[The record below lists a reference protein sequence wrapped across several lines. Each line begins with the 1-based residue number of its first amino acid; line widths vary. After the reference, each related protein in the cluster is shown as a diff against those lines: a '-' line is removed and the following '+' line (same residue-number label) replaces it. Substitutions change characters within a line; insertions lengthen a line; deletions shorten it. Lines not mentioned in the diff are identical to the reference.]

1 MERYSKI
8 FYSVIKKNKGVYF
21 LMKQSKVLIPTK
33 KEAPSDAEALSHK
46 MMIRAGYIYQVSAGV
61 WSYLPLA
68 YRVIRKVE
76 NIIRDEMDK
85 AGAVE
90 MLMPGLLPADLWKES
105 GRYESYGDNLFKL
118 KDRRD
123 RDFILGPTHEETFTE
138 VLRDS
143 IKSYKKLPLVVYQLQ
158 DKFRDEDRPRYG
170 ILRGKEF
177 EMLDGYSFSADQEG
191 LDEAYNNQAK
201 AYRNIFDRIGL
212 NYKVILADSG
222 TMGGKNS
229 QEFSAPAEVGEDIIA
244 YTDGDYAANIEKAES
259 KFTGVQQTAAPA
271 PIEKKATPGAHTVDE
286 AAESLDLDPNQVI
299 KTMLYIAKMSEDEYQ
314 PVLVLMRG
322 DDEVNEAKVTN
333 ALDCEELELATEE
346 DAEKYL
352 NAHPGSLG
360 PVGVGEEVKILADN
374 YVKVLVNMACGANE
388 DGYHYV
394 NANIDRDF
402 RVDQFGDFRNV
413 KEGEIAPDGQPL
425 KFTPGIEIGHIFKL
439 GTHYSSKLGA
449 QVLDSNGR
457 LTDVI
462 MGSYG
467 IGVTRL
473 LSAVAEQNAD
483 ENGLVWPDSIA
494 PFDVHVIPVNA
505 KKEDQM
511 AMADKIDQQLTEAGY
526 EVLVDDRK
534 ERAGVKFADSDLIGI
549 PIRVTVG
556 KKAQDGIVEIK
567 IRKTG
572 ETVEVKQEE
581 LVNTVGILL
590 KQLNEE
596 KNK

>member
-1 MERYSKI
+1 
-8 FYSVIKKNKGVYF
+8 
-21 LMKQSKVLIPTK
+21 MKQSKVLIPTK

-105 GRYESYGDNLFKL
+105 GRYESYGDNLFNL

-259 KFTGVQQTAAPA
+259 KFTGVQRTAAPA

-299 KTMLYIAKMSEDEYQ
+299 KSMLYIAKMSEDEYQ

-388 DGYHYV
+388 DGYHYI

-413 KEGEIAPDGQPL
+413 KEGEIAPDGKPL

>member
-1 MERYSKI
+1 MQQSKI
-8 FYSVIKKNKGVYF
+8 
-21 LMKQSKVLIPTK
+21 LIPTK

-46 MMIRAGYIYQVSAGV
+46 MMVRAGYIYQVSAGV
-61 WSYLPLA
+61 WAYLPMA

-76 NIIRDEMDK
+76 NIIRQEMEK

-90 MLMPGLLPADLWKES
+90 MMMPALLPADLWKES

-123 RDFILGPTHEETFTE
+123 RDFIMGPTHEETFTE
-138 VLRDS
+138 VIRDS

-177 EMLDGYSFSADQEG
+177 EMLDGYSFSADQAG
-191 LDEAYNNQAK
+191 LDQAYDLQAR

-212 NYKVILADSG
+212 DYKVILADSG

-244 YTDGDYAANIEKAES
+244 YTDGDYAANLEKATS
-259 KFTGVQQTAAPA
+259 KFTGVQQTAEPEKL
-271 PIEKKATPGAHTVDE
+271 EKKPTPGAHSVDE
-286 AAESLDLDPNQVI
+286 AAESLGIDSNQII
-299 KTMLYIAKMSEDEYQ
+299 KTMFYMAKMSEEETQ

-322 DDEVNEAKVTN
+322 NDEVNEAK
-333 ALDCEELELATEE
+333 LKDELGCEELELADEE
-346 DAEKYL
+346 DAVKYL
-352 NAHPGSLG
+352 GAHPGSLG
-360 PVGVGEEVKILADN
+360 PVGVGEDVKIYTDN
-374 YVKVLVNMACGANE
+374 YVKVMVNMACGAND
-388 DGYHYV
+388 DGHHYI

-413 KEGEIAPDGQPL
+413 KEGEIAPDGYPI

-439 GTHYSSKLGA
+439 GTHYSKKLGA
-449 QVLDSNGR
+449 QVLDNNGR
-457 LTDVI
+457 LVDVI

-467 IGVTRL
+467 IGVSRL
-473 LSAVAEQNAD
+473 LSAVAEQTAD
-483 ENGLVWPDSIA
+483 DNGLVWPDSIA

-505 KKEDQM
+505 KKADQM
-511 AMADKIDQQLTEAGY
+511 EMANELTVALEKAGY
-526 EVLVDDRK
+526 DVLVDDRK

-549 PIRVTVG
+549 PIRITVG
-556 KKAQDGIVEIK
+556 KKASDGIVEVK

-572 ETVEVKQEE
+572 ETVEVKTEE
-581 LVNTVGILL
+581 VVNTVAILL
-590 KQLNEE
+590 KQLSGQDDAEA
-596 KNK
+596 K

>member
-1 MERYSKI
+1 MQQSKI
-8 FYSVIKKNKGVYF
+8 
-21 LMKQSKVLIPTK
+21 LIPTK

-46 MMIRAGYIYQVSAGV
+46 MMVRAGYIYQVSAGV
-61 WSYLPLA
+61 WAYLPMA

-76 NIIRDEMDK
+76 NIIRQEMEK

-90 MLMPGLLPADLWKES
+90 MMMPALLPADLWKES

-123 RDFILGPTHEETFTE
+123 RDFIMGPTHEETFTE
-138 VLRDS
+138 VIRDS

-177 EMLDGYSFSADQEG
+177 EMLDGYSFSADQAG
-191 LDEAYNNQAK
+191 LDQAYDLQAR

-212 NYKVILADSG
+212 DYKVILADSG

-244 YTDGDYAANIEKAES
+244 YTDGDYAANLEKATS
-259 KFTGVQQTAAPA
+259 KFTGVQQTAEPEKL
-271 PIEKKATPGAHTVDE
+271 EKKPTPGAHSVDE
-286 AAESLDLDPNQVI
+286 AAESLGIDSNQII
-299 KTMLYIAKMSEDEYQ
+299 KTMFYMAKMSEEETQ

-322 DDEVNEAKVTN
+322 NDEVNEAK
-333 ALDCEELELATEE
+333 LKDELGCEELELADEE
-346 DAEKYL
+346 DAVKYL
-352 NAHPGSLG
+352 GAHPGSLG
-360 PVGVGEEVKILADN
+360 PVGVGEDVKIYADN
-374 YVKVLVNMACGANE
+374 YVKVMVNMACGAND
-388 DGYHYV
+388 DGHHYI

-413 KEGEIAPDGQPL
+413 KEGEIAPDGHPI

-439 GTHYSSKLGA
+439 GTHYSKKLGA
-449 QVLDSNGR
+449 QVLDNNGR
-457 LTDVI
+457 LVDVI

-467 IGVTRL
+467 IGVSRL
-473 LSAVAEQNAD
+473 LSAVAEQTAD
-483 ENGLVWPDSIA
+483 DNGLVWPDSIA
-494 PFDVHVIPVNA
+494 PFDIHVIPVNA
-505 KKEDQM
+505 KKADQM
-511 AMADKIDQQLTEAGY
+511 EMANELTVALEKAGY
-526 EVLVDDRK
+526 DVLVDDRK

-549 PIRVTVG
+549 PIRITVG
-556 KKAQDGIVEIK
+556 KKASDGIVEVK

-572 ETVEVKQEE
+572 ETVEVKTEE
-581 LVNTVGILL
+581 VVNTVAILL
-590 KQLNEE
+590 KQLSGQDDAEA
-596 KNK
+596 K

>member
-1 MERYSKI
+1 MI
-8 FYSVIKKNKGVYF
+8 FNGILSVNEFINYCEGVSV
-21 LMKQSKVLIPTK
+21 MKQSKMLVPTK
-33 KEAPSDAEALSHK
+33 KEAPSDAEALSHQ
-46 MMIRAGYIYQVSAGV
+46 MMVRAGYIYQVSAGV

-90 MLMPGLLPADLWKES
+90 MMMPGLLPADLWQES

-118 KDRRD
+118 KDRKD

-138 VLRDS
+138 ILRDS
-143 IKSYKKLPLVVYQLQ
+143 VKSYKKLPLVVYQLQ

-177 EMLDGYSFSADQEG
+177 EMLDGYSFAADQAG
-191 LDEAYNNQAK
+191 LDQAYDLQAQ
-201 AYRNIFDRIGL
+201 AYRNIFNRIGL
-212 NYKVILADSG
+212 NYKIILADSG

-244 YTDGDYAANIEKAES
+244 YTDGDYAANLEKAIS
-259 KFTGVQQTAAPA
+259 KFNGVQQTAAPA
-271 PIEKKATPGAHTVDE
+271 ELTKEETPGAHTVDE
-286 AAESLDLDPNQVI
+286 AAESLGIDSNQVI
-299 KTMLYIAKMSEDEYQ
+299 KAMFYMAKMAEDEVQ
-314 PVLVLMRG
+314 PVMVLMRG
-322 DDEVNEAKVTN
+322 NDQVNETKVEN
-333 ALDCEELELATEE
+333 ALDCEELTLATEE
-346 DAEKYL
+346 DAVKYL
-352 NAHPGSLG
+352 GAHPGSLG
-360 PVGVGEEVKILADN
+360 PVGVGKEVKILADN

-388 DGYHYV
+388 DGHHYV
-394 NANIDRDF
+394 NANLDRDF
-402 RVDQFGDFRNV
+402 RVDEFGDFRNV
-413 KEGEIAPDGQPL
+413 QEGEIAPDGLPL
-425 KFTPGIEIGHIFKL
+425 KFTPGIEVGHIFKL
-439 GTHYSSKLGA
+439 GTHYSEKLGA
-449 QVLDSNGR
+449 QVLDKNGR
-457 LTDVI
+457 LVDMI

-511 AMADKIDQQLTEAGY
+511 VMAEEIDQQLVAAGY
-526 EVLVDDRK
+526 DVLVDDRK

-556 KKAQDGIVEIK
+556 KKAADGIVEIK

-581 LVNTVGILL
+581 LVNTIGILL
-590 KQLNEE
+590 KQLSED
-596 KNK
+596 

>member
-1 MERYSKI
+1 
-8 FYSVIKKNKGVYF
+8 
-21 LMKQSKVLIPTK
+21 MKQSKVLIPTK

-299 KTMLYIAKMSEDEYQ
+299 KSMLYIAKMSEVEYQ

-388 DGYHYV
+388 DGYHYI

-413 KEGEIAPDGQPL
+413 KEGEIAPDGKPL

-483 ENGLVWPDSIA
+483 ENGLVWPNSIA

>member
-1 MERYSKI
+1 
-8 FYSVIKKNKGVYF
+8 
-21 LMKQSKVLIPTK
+21 MKQSKVLIPTK

-299 KTMLYIAKMSEDEYQ
+299 KSMLYIAKMSEDEYQ

-322 DDEVNEAKVTN
+322 NDEVNDAKVTN

-346 DAEKYL
+346 DAKKYL

>member
-1 MERYSKI
+1 
-8 FYSVIKKNKGVYF
+8 
-21 LMKQSKVLIPTK
+21 MKQSKVLIPTK

-299 KTMLYIAKMSEDEYQ
+299 KSMLYIAKMSEDEYQ

-322 DDEVNEAKVTN
+322 NDEVNDAKVTN

-596 KNK
+596 KTNNLN

>member
-1 MERYSKI
+1 
-8 FYSVIKKNKGVYF
+8 
-21 LMKQSKVLIPTK
+21 MKQSKVLIPTK

-299 KTMLYIAKMSEDEYQ
+299 KSMLYIAKMSEDEYQ

-322 DDEVNEAKVTN
+322 NDEVNDAKVTN

-511 AMADKIDQQLTEAGY
+511 AMVDKIDQQLTEAGY

>member
-1 MERYSKI
+1 MRQSKI
-8 FYSVIKKNKGVYF
+8 
-21 LMKQSKVLIPTK
+21 LIPTK

-76 NIIRDEMDK
+76 NIIRDEMAK
-85 AGAVE
+85 ADAVE
-90 MLMPGLLPADLWKES
+90 MMMPALLPADLWKES

-138 VLRDS
+138 VIRDS

-177 EMLDGYSFSADQEG
+177 EMLDAYSFSADQAG
-191 LDEAYNNQAK
+191 LDEAYDKQAQ
-201 AYRNIFDRIGL
+201 AYRNIFDRVGL

-229 QEFSAPAEVGEDIIA
+229 QEFSAPAKVGEDIIA
-244 YTDGDYAANIEKAES
+244 YTDGDYAANLEKATS
-259 KFTGVQQTAAPA
+259 KFTGVQQTAEPA
-271 PIEKKATPGAHTVDE
+271 ELTKKATPGAHSVDE
-286 AAESLDLDPNQVI
+286 AAESLGIDADQIL
-299 KTMLYIAKMSEDEYQ
+299 KAMFFMAKMGEDDYQ
-314 PVLVLMRG
+314 PVMVLMRG
-322 DDEVNEAKVTN
+322 NDEVNEAKVTD
-333 ALDCEELELATEE
+333 ALDCEELTLATE
-346 DAEKYL
+346 DQAVKYL
-352 NAHPGSLG
+352 GAHPGSLG
-360 PVGVGEEVKILADN
+360 PVGVGEDVKILADN
-374 YVKVLVNMACGANE
+374 YVKVLVNMACGAND
-388 DGYHYV
+388 DGHHYI

-413 KEGEIAPDGQPL
+413 KEGEIAPDGHPI

-439 GTHYSSKLGA
+439 GTHYSDKFGA
-449 QVLDSNGR
+449 QVLDKNGR
-457 LTDVI
+457 LVDVI
-462 MGSYG
+462 MGCYG

-483 ENGLVWPDSIA
+483 ENGLIWPDSIA

-505 KKEDQM
+505 KKDDQM
-511 AMADKIDQQLTEAGY
+511 AMANAIDQQLTAAGY

-534 ERAGVKFADSDLIGI
+534 ERAGVKFADSDLIGL
-549 PIRVTVG
+549 PIRITIG
-556 KKAQDGIVEIK
+556 KKAADGIVEVK

-572 ETVEVKQEE
+572 ETIEVKQEE
-581 LVNTVGILL
+581 VANTVGILL
-590 KQLNEE
+590 KQLNSQ
-596 KNK
+596 KN

>member
-1 MERYSKI
+1 
-8 FYSVIKKNKGVYF
+8 
-21 LMKQSKVLIPTK
+21 MKQSKVLIPTK

-61 WSYLPLA
+61 WAYLPLA

-299 KTMLYIAKMSEDEYQ
+299 KSMLYIAKMSEDEYQ

-322 DDEVNEAKVTN
+322 NDEVNDAKVTN

-413 KEGEIAPDGQPL
+413 KEGEIAPDGQLL

>member
-1 MERYSKI
+1 MQQSKI
-8 FYSVIKKNKGVYF
+8 
-21 LMKQSKVLIPTK
+21 LIPTK
-33 KEAPSDAEALSHK
+33 KEAPSDAEALSHQ

-76 NIIRDEMDK
+76 NIIREEMDK

-90 MLMPGLLPADLWKES
+90 MMMPGLLPADLWKES
-105 GRYESYGDNLFKL
+105 GRYESYGANLFKL
-118 KDRRD
+118 NDRKERE
-123 RDFILGPTHEETFTE
+123 FILGPTHEETFTE

-158 DKFRDEDRPRYG
+158 DKYRDEDRPRYG

-177 EMLDGYSFSADQEG
+177 EMLDGYSFSADQAG
-191 LDEAYNNQAK
+191 LDQAYDLQAK

-244 YTDGDYAANIEKAES
+244 YTDGGYAANLEKATS
-259 KFTGVQQTAAPA
+259 KFTGVQQTAEPA
-271 PIEKKATPGAHTVDE
+271 ELKKIPTPGAHTVDE
-286 AAESLDLDPNQVI
+286 AAESLEMDADQIL
-299 KTMLYIAKMSEDEYQ
+299 KSMLYMAKFADDDIRPIM
-314 PVLVLMRG
+314 VLMRG
-322 DDEVNEAKVTN
+322 NDEVNEAKLTDE
-333 ALDCEELELATEE
+333 LGCEDLELATEE
-346 DAEKYL
+346 QAEKYL
-352 NAHPGSLG
+352 HAHPGSLG
-360 PVGVGEEVKILADN
+360 PVGISDDVTVYADN

-394 NANIDRDF
+394 NANIGRDF
-402 RVDQFGDFRNV
+402 QVEKFGDFRNV
-413 KEGEIAPDGQPL
+413 KEGEIAPDGHPL
-425 KFTPGIEIGHIFKL
+425 KFTPGIEVGHIFKL
-439 GTHYSSKLGA
+439 GTHYSKKLGA
-449 QVLDSNGR
+449 QVLDENGR
-457 LTDVI
+457 LVDMI

-494 PFDVHVIPVNA
+494 PFDIHVIPVNA
-505 KKEDQM
+505 KKDEQM
-511 AMADKIDQQLTEAGY
+511 EMANKINGQLEEAGY
-526 EVLVDDRK
+526 EVLIDDRK
-534 ERAGVKFADSDLIGI
+534 ERAGVKFADADLIGI

-556 KKAQDGIVEIK
+556 KKASEGIVEIK

-572 ETVEVKQEE
+572 ETIEVMAEE
-581 LVNTVGILL
+581 VVNTVGILL
-590 KQLNEE
+590 KQLETSNNADAE
-596 KNK
+596 

>member
-1 MERYSKI
+1 
-8 FYSVIKKNKGVYF
+8 
-21 LMKQSKVLIPTK
+21 MKQSKVLIPTK

-299 KTMLYIAKMSEDEYQ
+299 KSMLYIAKMSEDDYQ

-322 DDEVNEAKVTN
+322 NDEVNDAKVTN

-413 KEGEIAPDGQPL
+413 KEGEIAPDGKPL

>member
-1 MERYSKI
+1 
-8 FYSVIKKNKGVYF
+8 
-21 LMKQSKVLIPTK
+21 MKQSKVLIPTK

-299 KTMLYIAKMSEDEYQ
+299 KSMLYIAKMSEDEYQ

-322 DDEVNEAKVTN
+322 NDEVNDAKVTK

>member
-1 MERYSKI
+1 
-8 FYSVIKKNKGVYF
+8 
-21 LMKQSKVLIPTK
+21 MKQSKVLIPTK

-212 NYKVILADSG
+212 NYKVILAVSG

-299 KTMLYIAKMSEDEYQ
+299 KSMLYIAKMSEDDYQ

-374 YVKVLVNMACGANE
+374 YVKILVNMACGANE

-413 KEGEIAPDGQPL
+413 KEGEIAPDGKPL

>member
-1 MERYSKI
+1 
-8 FYSVIKKNKGVYF
+8 
-21 LMKQSKVLIPTK
+21 MKQSKVLIPTK

-299 KTMLYIAKMSEDEYQ
+299 KSMLYIAKMGEDEYQ

-322 DDEVNEAKVTN
+322 NDEVNDAKVTN

>member
-1 MERYSKI
+1 
-8 FYSVIKKNKGVYF
+8 
-21 LMKQSKVLIPTK
+21 MKQSKVLIPTK

-259 KFTGVQQTAAPA
+259 KFVGVQQTAAPA
-271 PIEKKATPGAHTVDE
+271 PIEKKGTPGAHTVDE

-299 KTMLYIAKMSEDEYQ
+299 KSMLYIAKMSEDEYQ

-333 ALDCEELELATEE
+333 AIDCEELELATEE

-388 DGYHYV
+388 DGYHYI

-413 KEGEIAPDGQPL
+413 KEGEIAPDGKPL

>member
-1 MERYSKI
+1 
-8 FYSVIKKNKGVYF
+8 
-21 LMKQSKVLIPTK
+21 MKQSKVLIPTK
-33 KEAPSDAEALSHK
+33 KEAPSDAEVLSHK

-68 YRVIRKVE
+68 YRVIRKIE
-76 NIIRDEMDK
+76 GIIRDEMES
-85 AGAVE
+85 AGAIE
-90 MLMPGLLPADLWKES
+90 MMMPALVPADLWKKS

-118 KDRRD
+118 TDRRD
-123 RDFILGPTHEETFTE
+123 REFILGPTHEETFTE
-138 VLRDS
+138 VIRDS

-177 EMLDGYSFSADQEG
+177 EMLDGYSFSADQKG
-191 LDEAYNNQAK
+191 LDDAYELQAK

-222 TMGGKNS
+222 TIGGKNS
-229 QEFSAPAEVGEDIIA
+229 QEFSAPAEIGEDIIA
-244 YTDGDYAANIEKAES
+244 YTDGDYAANLEKAVS
-259 KFTGVQQTAAPA
+259 KFTGVQQTAAQA
-271 PIEKKATPGAHTVDE
+271 PLEKKATPGAHTVDE
-286 AAESLDLDPNQVI
+286 AAESLAMDSSQVI
-299 KTMLYIAKMSEDEYQ
+299 KSMLYIAKMGEDEYQ

-322 DDEVNEAKVTN
+322 NDEVNEAKVTN

-346 DAEKYL
+346 DAMKYL

-360 PVGVGEEVKILADN
+360 PVGVNEDVKILADN
-374 YVKVLVNMACGANE
+374 YVKILVNMACGANE

-413 KEGEIAPDGQPL
+413 KEGEIAPDGNPI
-425 KFTPGIEIGHIFKL
+425 KFTNGIEIGHIFKL
-439 GTHYSSKLGA
+439 GTLYSQKLGA
-449 QVLDSNGR
+449 QVLDQNGR

-462 MGSYG
+462 MGCYG
-467 IGVTRL
+467 IGVSRL

-494 PFDVHVIPVNA
+494 PFDIHVIPVNA

-526 EVLVDDRK
+526 EVLIDDRK

-581 LVNTVGILL
+581 LVNTIGILL

-596 KNK
+596 ANK

>member
-1 MERYSKI
+1 
-8 FYSVIKKNKGVYF
+8 
-21 LMKQSKVLIPTK
+21 MKQSKVLIPTK

-299 KTMLYIAKMSEDEYQ
+299 KSMLYIAKMSEDEYQ

-322 DDEVNEAKVTN
+322 NDEVNDAKVTN

-374 YVKVLVNMACGANE
+374 YVEVLVNMACGANE

>member
-1 MERYSKI
+1 
-8 FYSVIKKNKGVYF
+8 
-21 LMKQSKVLIPTK
+21 MKQSKVLIPTK

-201 AYRNIFDRIGL
+201 AYRNIFDQIGL

-299 KTMLYIAKMSEDEYQ
+299 KSMLYIAKMSEDEYQ

-388 DGYHYV
+388 DGYHYI

-413 KEGEIAPDGQPL
+413 KEGEIAPDGKPL

-483 ENGLVWPDSIA
+483 ENGLVWPNSIA

-572 ETVEVKQEE
+572 ETVKVKQEE

>member
-1 MERYSKI
+1 
-8 FYSVIKKNKGVYF
+8 
-21 LMKQSKVLIPTK
+21 MKQSKVLIPTK

-76 NIIRDEMDK
+76 NIIRNEMDK

-143 IKSYKKLPLVVYQLQ
+143 VKSYKKLPLVVYQLQ

-229 QEFSAPAEVGEDIIA
+229 QKFSAPAEVGEDIIA

-299 KTMLYIAKMSEDEYQ
+299 KSMLYIAKMSEDEYQ

-322 DDEVNEAKVTN
+322 NDEVNDAKVTN

-346 DAEKYL
+346 DTEKYL

-413 KEGEIAPDGQPL
+413 KEGEIAPDGKPL

>member
-1 MERYSKI
+1 
-8 FYSVIKKNKGVYF
+8 
-21 LMKQSKVLIPTK
+21 MKQSKVLIPTK

-259 KFTGVQQTAAPA
+259 KFVGVQQTAAPA
-271 PIEKKATPGAHTVDE
+271 SIEKKATPGAHTVDE

-299 KTMLYIAKMSEDEYQ
+299 KSMLYIAKMSEDEYQ

-333 ALDCEELELATEE
+333 AIDCEELELATEE

-388 DGYHYV
+388 DGYHYI

-413 KEGEIAPDGQPL
+413 KEGEIAPDGKPL

>member
-1 MERYSKI
+1 
-8 FYSVIKKNKGVYF
+8 
-21 LMKQSKVLIPTK
+21 MKQSKVLIPTK

-271 PIEKKATPGAHTVDE
+271 PIEKKTTPGAHTVDE

-299 KTMLYIAKMSEDEYQ
+299 KSMLYIAKMSEDDYQ

-374 YVKVLVNMACGANE
+374 YVKILVNMACGANE

>member
-1 MERYSKI
+1 MQQSKI
-8 FYSVIKKNKGVYF
+8 
-21 LMKQSKVLIPTK
+21 LIPTK

-46 MMIRAGYIYQVSAGV
+46 MMVRAGYIYQVSAGV
-61 WSYLPLA
+61 WAYLPMA

-76 NIIRDEMDK
+76 NIIRQEMEK

-90 MLMPGLLPADLWKES
+90 MMMPVLLPADLWKES

-123 RDFILGPTHEETFTE
+123 RDFIMGPTHEETFTE
-138 VLRDS
+138 VIRDS

-177 EMLDGYSFSADQEG
+177 EMLDGYSFSADQAG
-191 LDEAYNNQAK
+191 LDQAYDLQAR

-212 NYKVILADSG
+212 DYKVILADSG

-244 YTDGDYAANIEKAES
+244 YTDGDYAANLEKATS
-259 KFTGVQQTAAPA
+259 KFTGVQQTAEPEKL
-271 PIEKKATPGAHTVDE
+271 EKKPTPGAHSVDE
-286 AAESLDLDPNQVI
+286 AAESLGIDSNQII
-299 KTMLYIAKMSEDEYQ
+299 KTMFYMAKMSEEETQ

-322 DDEVNEAKVTN
+322 NDEVNEAK
-333 ALDCEELELATEE
+333 LKDELGCEELELADEE
-346 DAEKYL
+346 DAVKYL
-352 NAHPGSLG
+352 GAHPGSLG
-360 PVGVGEEVKILADN
+360 PVGVGEDVKIYADN
-374 YVKVLVNMACGANE
+374 YVKVMVNMACGAND
-388 DGYHYV
+388 DGHHYI

-413 KEGEIAPDGQPL
+413 KEGEIAPDGHPI

-439 GTHYSSKLGA
+439 GTHYSKKLGA
-449 QVLDSNGR
+449 QVLDNNGR
-457 LTDVI
+457 LVDVI

-467 IGVTRL
+467 IGVSRL
-473 LSAVAEQNAD
+473 LSAVAEQTAD
-483 ENGLVWPDSIA
+483 DNGLVWPDSIA

-505 KKEDQM
+505 KKADQM
-511 AMADKIDQQLTEAGY
+511 EMANELTVALEKAGY
-526 EVLVDDRK
+526 DVLVDDRK

-549 PIRVTVG
+549 PIRITVG
-556 KKAQDGIVEIK
+556 KKASDGIVEVK

-572 ETVEVKQEE
+572 ETVEVKTEE
-581 LVNTVGILL
+581 VVNTVAILL
-590 KQLNEE
+590 KQLSGQDNAEA
-596 KNK
+596 K

>member
-1 MERYSKI
+1 
-8 FYSVIKKNKGVYF
+8 
-21 LMKQSKVLIPTK
+21 MKQSKVLIPTK

-105 GRYESYGDNLFKL
+105 GRYEGYGDNLFKL

-299 KTMLYIAKMSEDEYQ
+299 KSMLYIAKMSEDEYQ

-388 DGYHYV
+388 DGYHYI

-413 KEGEIAPDGQPL
+413 KEGEIAPDGKPL

>member
-8 FYSVIKKNKGVYF
+8 FYSVIKKQRSIF

-271 PIEKKATPGAHTVDE
+271 PIEKQATPGAHTVDE

-299 KTMLYIAKMSEDEYQ
+299 KSMLYIAKMSEDEYQ

>member
-1 MERYSKI
+1 
-8 FYSVIKKNKGVYF
+8 
-21 LMKQSKVLIPTK
+21 MKQSKVLIPTK

-286 AAESLDLDPNQVI
+286 AAESLDLNPNQVI
-299 KTMLYIAKMSEDEYQ
+299 KSMLYIAKMSEDEYQ

-413 KEGEIAPDGQPL
+413 KEGEIAPDGKPL